1 MYRPLRKLQKG
12 HNDSSTESNFQD
24 RADCAGTGAI
34 GSSMRRIESPVQ
46 RIGGEISLPIHGFPP
61 GFPGSDI
68 PVSSVRF
75 ARIARPGDP
84 AQTRGRAMKVEG
96 RGHGKAIEH
105 DAAAAPKRAGI
116 ASVTKSTDPR
126 DYQHAPGIA
135 AVMPKAFPDGFVV
148 AEHRHPRAQLVYTT
162 TGIAEVIASQ
172 SVWMIPPHRA
182 LWIPPDLPHAMRAH
196 GPLEMRTV
204 YVDPQ
209 AYRSAYPDQPSLVN
223 VSPLLREL
231 IVRASSFPV
240 EVDPDGRDDLV
251 IQLMLAEI
259 EWSPEQP
266 LRLPSG
272 QDRRLARVCDALLEH
287 PADQRTLTEWAD
299 EVGASSRTL
308 ARLFT
313 AETGLSFSQW
323 RQQARISAARP
334 LLASGCA
341 VIAVAAELGYETT
354 SAFSTVFR
362 RFVGMTPSAY
372 AKLSDSA

>member
-1 MYRPLRKLQKG
+1 MKG
-12 HNDSSTESNFQD
+12 
-24 RADCAGTGAI
+24 
-34 GSSMRRIESPVQ
+34 
-46 RIGGEISLPIHGFPP
+46 
-61 GFPGSDI
+61 
-68 PVSSVRF
+68 
-75 ARIARPGDP
+75 
-84 AQTRGRAMKVEG
+84 EG
-96 RGHGKAIEH
+96 NGQGKAITPH
-105 DAAAAPKRAGI
+105 ATVNPKRAGI
-116 ASVTKSTDPR
+116 SHVPKSTDPR
-126 DYQHAPGIA
+126 DYQNAPGIA

-148 AEHRHPRAQLVYTT
+148 AEHRHPRAQLVYTM
-162 TGIAEVIASQ
+162 TGIAEVFACQ
-172 SVWMIPPHRA
+172 SMWMIPPHRA

-196 GPLEMRTV
+196 GLLEMRTA
-204 YVDPQ
+204 YVDPR
-209 AYRSAYPDQPSLVN
+209 AYPSAYPNQPRLVE

-231 IVRASSFPV
+231 IMRASSLPI
-240 EVDPDGRDDLV
+240 DAHPAGRDDLV
-251 IQLMLAEI
+251 IQLMLAEF

-272 QDRRLARVCDALLEH
+272 QDRRLTRVCDVILSN

-334 LLASGCA
+334 LLASGCS

-362 RFVGMTPSAY
+362 RFTGMTPSAY

>member
-1 MYRPLRKLQKG
+1 
-12 HNDSSTESNFQD
+12 
-24 RADCAGTGAI
+24 
-34 GSSMRRIESPVQ
+34 
-46 RIGGEISLPIHGFPP
+46 
-61 GFPGSDI
+61 
-68 PVSSVRF
+68 
-75 ARIARPGDP
+75 
-84 AQTRGRAMKVEG
+84 MKVER
-96 RGHGKAIEH
+96 RGHGKAIGHGE
-105 DAAAAPKRAGI
+105 AADPKRAGVPP
-116 ASVTKSTDPR
+116 VTKSTDPR
-126 DYQHAPGIA
+126 DYQHAPAIA

-148 AEHRHPRAQLVYTT
+148 AEHRHTRAQLVYTT
-162 TGIAEVIASQ
+162 TGIAEVIACQ
-172 SVWMIPPHRA
+172 SLWMIPPHRA

-196 GPLEMRTV
+196 GQLELRTA
-204 YVDPQ
+204 YVDPR
-209 AYRSAYPDQPSLVN
+209 ACRSAYPDQPGLVN

-240 EVDPDGRDDLV
+240 EVDPDGRDALV

-272 QDRRLARVCDALLEH
+272 QDRRLARVCDAMLAN

-334 LLASGCA
+334 LLASGRS

-362 RFVGMTPSAY
+362 RFAGMTPSAY

>member
-1 MYRPLRKLQKG
+1 
-12 HNDSSTESNFQD
+12 
-24 RADCAGTGAI
+24 
-34 GSSMRRIESPVQ
+34 
-46 RIGGEISLPIHGFPP
+46 
-61 GFPGSDI
+61 
-68 PVSSVRF
+68 
-75 ARIARPGDP
+75 
-84 AQTRGRAMKVEG
+84 
-96 RGHGKAIEH
+96 
-105 DAAAAPKRAGI
+105 
-116 ASVTKSTDPR
+116 
-126 DYQHAPGIA
+126 
-135 AVMPKAFPDGFVV
+135 MPKAFPDGFVV
-148 AEHRHPRAQLVYTT
+148 AEHRHTRAQLVYTT
-162 TGIAEVIASQ
+162 TGIAEVIACQ
-172 SVWMIPPHRA
+172 SLWMIPPHRA
-182 LWIPPDLPHAMRAH
+182 LWIPSDLPHAMRAH
-196 GPLEMRTV
+196 GQLEMRTA
-204 YVDPQ
+204 YVDPR
-209 AYRSAYPDQPSLVN
+209 ACRSAYPDQPGLVN

-240 EVDPDGRDDLV
+240 EVDPDGRDALV

-272 QDRRLARVCDALLEH
+272 QDRRLARVCDAMLAN

-334 LLASGCA
+334 LLASGRS

-362 RFVGMTPSAY
+362 RFAGMTPSAY